1 MILSTCC
8 YVKKN
13 AGLSFDELHGVVG
26 VAKVGTSA
34 LPVALKAVFNRG
46 RRYFRKVAISG
57 SGALFDLIVGAHH
70 EIWRYMTGL

>member
-46 RRYFRKVAISG
+46 RGYFRKVP
-57 SGALFDLIVGAHH
+57 
-70 EIWRYMTGL
+70 